1 MPMTASL
8 TRSFLLLVLMAILG
22 AGLAAPGGRNGLI
35 IGAVLLLA
43 LAKARLILLD
53 FMALRN
59 RQSGMA
65 TACLG
70 WCAALALL
78 AFLRFWLAG

>member
-8 TRSFLLLVLMAILG
+8 TRSFLLLVLMAIMG
-22 AGLAAPGGRNGLI
+22 AGLAALGGRNGLI

-43 LAKARLILLD
+43 LAKALLILLN

-78 AFLRFWLAG
+78 AFLRFWLTG

>member
-35 IGAVLLLA
+35 IGAVLLA

-78 AFLRFWLAG
+78 AFLRFWLTG